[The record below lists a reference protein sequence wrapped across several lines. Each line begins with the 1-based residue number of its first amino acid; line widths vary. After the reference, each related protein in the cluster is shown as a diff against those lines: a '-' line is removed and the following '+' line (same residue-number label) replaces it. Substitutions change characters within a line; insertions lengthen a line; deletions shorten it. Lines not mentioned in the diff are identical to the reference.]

1 MTSKGEYRTT
11 GCAAHGHRE
20 FTLAFAH
27 DVPVPGLERMLLG
40 YFEGAVAQG
49 TQFKPGQTV
58 QLGWAT
64 LRLTQRAD
72 DTLGVLEPDL
82 KHELKWVESVDQ
94 SLLDTWRQKE
104 VLESL
109 GLTARADFPRQAL
122 QAIVCSRV
130 WEAEAFVLG
139 RAEATS
145 ATDSG
150 WFVGCTDEAHD
161 HQEPEALT
169 VVPLIEIAVRLPPLT
184 QFLAL
189 PSGTDVVAS
198 GPGRVRARVF
208 VDDAEVTPKAGSYL
222 ASLNEPDGAG

>member
-1 MTSKGEYRTT
+1 VTTKGEYRTT
-11 GCAAHGHRE
+11 TCTERGHRE
-20 FTLAFAH
+20 FTLTFAA

-40 YFEGAVAQG
+40 YFETAVAQG
-49 TQFKPGQTV
+49 SQFKPGQTV

-64 LRLTQRAD
+64 LRLTQRD
-72 DTLGVLEPDL
+72 DGTLGVLEPDL
-82 KHELKWVESVDQ
+82 KHELKWVESVNQ
-94 SLLDTWRQKE
+94 SLLETWRQKE

-130 WEAEAFVLG
+130 WESSEFVMG
-139 RAEATS
+139 RAEATGP
-145 ATDSG
+145 TDSG

-161 HQEPEALT
+161 HQQPEALY
-169 VVPLIEIAVRLPPLT
+169 VVPLIELAVRLPALT

-189 PSGTDVVAS
+189 PEGTDVVAS

-208 VDDAEVTPKAGSYL
+208 VDDVELTPPAGSYL
-222 ASLNEPDGAG
+222 ASLNEPG